1 MFVLLIG
8 VQARAE
14 VTPAQID
21 LWVEVNGGGTAVI
34 AADAQSPLPDQTTL
48 ELASGEVKAFHLTF
62 DRVGEYS
69 YSVALEADGEGQVQD
84 DTVYLVGVYVTDE
97 DGVLLANVV
106 IMRSGETG
114 KYVPEQTD
122 EAHPLKVVFR
132 NTKGSGEVTPPEP
145 ATPSGPNGSGGSTK
159 PAGGSG
165 QGERGSAP
173 KTGDVSIP
181 AWIPGVLF
189 VCALA
194 ILLVA
199 RKLAQK
205 SADAD
210 GRG

>member
-1 MFVLLIG
+1 MFVLLMG
-8 VQARAE
+8 AQARAE

-21 LWVEVNGGGTAVI
+21 LWVEINGGGTAVI
-34 AADAQSPLPDQTTL
+34 AADAQSPLPDETVL
-48 ELASGEVKAFHLTF
+48 EVPSGKVKAFHLTF

-69 YSVALEADGEGQVQD
+69 YSVSLVADDPERTID

-106 IMRSGETG
+106 LMRSGETG
-114 KYVPEQTD
+114 KYVPERAD
-122 EAHPLKVVFR
+122 SEHRLKVVFY
-132 NTKGSGEVTPPEP
+132 NTQGSGEVTPPEP
-145 ATPSGPNGSGGSTK
+145 TTPSNPTK